1 MKKAQNPFV
10 IENLPLFFVFVFKI
24 GNKFPPCLKSKQ
36 YVGTN
41 KHYQGEKFYNNNNKK
56 KEREDKE
63 RSPSLIKQERNKT
76 VRKWHFEMHRE
87 MKKSDGGKSY
97 QLLHSL
103 REKKKRAI
111 KRSEEE

>member
-41 KHYQGEKFYNNNNKK
+41 KHYQGEKFYNNNKKRERRQGEKPKFDKTREKQNSSKMAFRNAPRNEEERWWEKLSTTTFFKRKK
-56 KEREDKE
+56 KE
-63 RSPSLIKQERNKT
+63 
-76 VRKWHFEMHRE
+76 
-87 MKKSDGGKSY
+87 SD
-97 QLLHSL
+97 
-103 REKKKRAI
+103 
-111 KRSEEE
+111 